1 MNENFKEGLTEVLDI
16 LKYMDKSY
24 VEKIPKKF
32 MQYMEENK
40 SETYIPNIDHTRPF
54 EEAVLKEETKNILA
68 TIYLN
73 YWCNPEEK
81 EVYKRTLD
89 ENEKKYYQEMQE
101 KYNPDNLFKNEIK
114 NEKKIETQENNT
126 VNNIQN
132 TEMIEYKESFFKKIF
147 NRIRELFI
155 KG

>member
-1 MNENFKEGLTEVLDI
+1 MNENFKEGLTEVIDI

-40 SETYIPNIDHTRPF
+40 SKTYIPNIDHTKSF

-81 EVYKRTLD
+81 EEYKRTLE

-114 NEKKIETQENNT
+114 NEKKIETQKNNT

-155 KG
+155 KD

>member
-1 MNENFKEGLTEVLDI
+1 MNENFKEGLTEVIDI

-40 SETYIPNIDHTRPF
+40 SKTYIPNIDHTKSF

-81 EVYKRTLD
+81 EEYKRTLE

>member
-54 EEAVLKEETKNILA
+54 EEAMLKEENA
-68 TIYLN
+68 RSALN
-73 YWCNPEEK
+73 RKALEP
-81 EVYKRTLD
+81 VT
-89 ENEKKYYQEMQE
+89 
-101 KYNPDNLFKNEIK
+101 
-114 NEKKIETQENNT
+114 
-126 VNNIQN
+126 
-132 TEMIEYKESFFKKIF
+132 
-147 NRIRELFI
+147 
-155 KG
+155 

>member
-1 MNENFKEGLTEVLDI
+1 
-16 LKYMDKSY
+16 
-24 VEKIPKKF
+24 
-32 MQYMEENK
+32 MEENK
-40 SETYIPNIDHTRPF
+40 SKTYIPNIDHTKSF

-81 EVYKRTLD
+81 EEYKRTLE

-132 TEMIEYKESFFKKIF
+132 TETIEYKESFFKKIF

>member
-1 MNENFKEGLTEVLDI
+1 MNENFKGGLTEVIDI

-40 SETYIPNIDHTRPF
+40 SKTYIPNIDHTKSF

-81 EVYKRTLD
+81 EEYKRTLE

-114 NEKKIETQENNT
+114 NEKKIETQKNNT

-155 KG
+155 KD